1 MGTTETLPLI
11 IDGII
16 LLIFIMSA
24 VGGYKKGFVQMALSV
39 VALIVCIA
47 AANQF
52 AMPAAKAVNEAFVH
66 EAVVDSV
73 TDYLSENAE
82 KETSGIIE
90 QLPDGI
96 KEIAEEAGVS
106 LEALAENVSDKET
119 LRPECD
125 KFITDIEGVAIL
137 PVLKLICFAALY
149 LILRFICSFIIG
161 FVNKAFRLPVINGL
175 NRTLGAL
182 CGGAKGAVAVAIM
195 CLVIVSLQPLYA
207 SIPFGQAV
215 ADTTL
220 MNAIYDFTSQIIG

>member
-39 VALIVCIA
+39 VALIVCIV
-47 AANQF
+47 AANRF
-52 AMPAAKAVNEAFVH
+52 AMPAAQTVNEAFVH

-90 QLPDGI
+90 QLPDVI
-96 KEIAEEAGVS
+96 KEIAAEAGVS

-125 KFITDIEGVAIL
+125 KFITNIEDVAIL

-149 LILRFICSFIIG
+149 LILRFICSFVIG
-161 FVNKAFRLPVINGL
+161 FVNKAFRLPMINGL
-175 NRTLGAL
+175 NRMLGAV
-182 CGGAKGAVAVAIM
+182 CGGAKGAVAIAIM
-195 CLVIVSLQPLYA
+195 CLIIVSLQPLYA

-220 MNAIYDFTSQIIG
+220 MNAIYDFTSNIIG